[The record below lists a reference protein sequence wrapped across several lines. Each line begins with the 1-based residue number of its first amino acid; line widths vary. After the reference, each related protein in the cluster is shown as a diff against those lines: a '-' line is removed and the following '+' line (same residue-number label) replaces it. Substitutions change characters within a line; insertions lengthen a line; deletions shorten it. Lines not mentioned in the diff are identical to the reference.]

1 MIEVYKQ
8 GIMLGVT
15 VSEFESIF
23 AHHLQSTLIQV
34 GFRQLNNEIYF
45 TTPKNLAPAKYI
57 DSLLLSSKNENYST
71 LDPNDANAKIDR
83 LSNNLKLSQGWEL
96 S

>member
-45 TTPKNLAPAKYI
+45 TTPKNLASAKYI

-71 LDPNDANAKIDR
+71 LDPNDAHANINR
-83 LSNNLKLSQGWEL
+83 LSNNLKLSQG
-96 S
+96 